1 MSATS
6 PTATRLPSAQTEL
19 STTSSSSPTL
29 FNLAIQV
36 QEVSGELALAAE
48 LLDSDD
54 PEQQDTARGLVEH
67 FLALDESARSALTT
81 KADQVCHVIDALH
94 GKADFRAKEADRLAA
109 LAKADQ
115 RRAEKLQTY
124 LIDILLKLNPDN
136 TRFSFPTHELVSR
149 VSEAVDVVDEGL
161 IPNDLL
167 RETIKYAPD
176 KTAIKAAIKAGTTVP
191 GAELVKR
198 RNWSIK

>member
-1 MSATS
+1 MSKIS
-6 PTATRLPSAQTEL
+6 PTATHRPSAPPAL
-19 STTSSSSPTL
+19 SPTSTPSLSL
-29 FNLAIQV
+29 FSHLINV

-54 PEQQDTARGLVEH
+54 PEQQESARGLVEH

-81 KADQVCHVIDALH
+81 TADQVCHVIDALQ
-94 GKADFRAKEADRLAA
+94 GKADFRAKEAERLAA

-115 RRAEKLQTY
+115 RRAEKLQSY
-124 LIDILLKLNPDN
+124 LVDILTKLNPDT
-136 TRFSFPTHELVSR
+136 TRFSFPTHELNSR
-149 VSEAVDVVDEGL
+149 VSEAVDVFDEGL
-161 IPNDLL
+161 IPPELL

-176 KTAIKAAIKAGTTVP
+176 KASIKAAIKAGTEVP

-198 RNWSIK
+198 RSWSIK